1 MSPLLCLWAPARDV
15 ETTWQRP
22 RSPSLFVQ
30 SVQGMRGCWGREGLR
45 AGRVSWR
52 NASQD
57 KEHWLVNT
65 VDSWCSQSA
74 AYSAEVHQLSVGEM
88 CQWWKVPV
96 FVWSP
101 VLKRLET
108 LTWRQI
114 WQIDNRVWSLTL
126 WVTHMTPPPRR
137 LSHLVT
143 LQWSSVLGYTERW
156 GLRVGDAAKRQEPL
170 RFKYTQ
176 QCS

>member
-1 MSPLLCLWAPARDV
+1 MSPLRCLWAPARDV
-15 ETTWQRP
+15 KTTWQRP

-30 SVQGMRGCWGREGLR
+30 SVQGGGGGWGPGGCHDETHPKT
-45 AGRVSWR
+45 
-52 NASQD
+52 

-96 FVWSP
+96 FFWSP

-114 WQIDNRVWSLTL
+114 WQIDKRVWSLTL

-143 LQWSSVLGYTERW
+143 LQWSSVLGYTECW

-176 QCS
+176 QCN